1 VVGLLI
7 RLLCAVSGQEGPA
20 ASNEYIQAM
29 DALLYDDDD
38 TPDALAVAAKE
49 KGNAAYVKG
58 KAYHGNALRYYKE
71 ALDHCKKCKVK
82 KSKMRQLESQ
92 VRSNMAAILLE
103 RNRSWDVLCECEKAI
118 DLWSGNVKAYM
129 RAGKACMSLGRLQDA
144 VKFCTAGLT
153 FEGVDAKVTPA
164 LVTQWYRIRVIVLA
178 SVACLRSII
187 VSQGPSSRL
196 WLLCTI
202 AEIFVESTRWL
213 PLLTRQVRT
222 F

>member
-1 VVGLLI
+1 
-7 RLLCAVSGQEGPA
+7 
-20 ASNEYIQAM
+20 M

-49 KGNAAYVKG
+49 KGNAAYIKG

-118 DLWSGNVKAYM
+118 DLWSDNVKAYM
-129 RAGKACMSLGRLQDA
+129 RAGKACVALGRLLDA
-144 VKFCTAGLT
+144 VKFSTAGLT
-153 FEGVDAKVTPA
+153 FDSIDAKVRTFAYFGGSCP
-164 LVTQWYRIRVIVLA
+164 LA
-178 SVACLRSII
+178 AKS
-187 VSQGPSSRL
+187 
-196 WLLCTI
+196 T
-202 AEIFVESTRWL
+202 VESFLFDHAAR
-213 PLLTRQVRT
+213 PDSRCC
-222 F
+222 